1 MQSIKQDNISAG
13 AAMSWLDYLEISQSQ
28 AEVNLSNLGQLT
40 LRARVKG
47 LNPLA
52 EKKREVQLNYHH
64 EENVFQLWRSLRF
77 GSNLEQ
83 WLEKNL

>member
-1 MQSIKQDNISAG
+1 MRIDPQFMQSIKQDNISAG

-47 LNPLA
+47 LNP
-52 EKKREVQLNYHH
+52 
-64 EENVFQLWRSLRF
+64 
-77 GSNLEQ
+77 
-83 WLEKNL
+83 